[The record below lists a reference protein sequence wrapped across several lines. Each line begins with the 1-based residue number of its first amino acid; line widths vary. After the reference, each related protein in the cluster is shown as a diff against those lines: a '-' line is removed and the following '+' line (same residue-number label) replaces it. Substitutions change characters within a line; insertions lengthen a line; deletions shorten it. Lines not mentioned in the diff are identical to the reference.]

1 MHTSLSRI
9 GLASLLLTVSGWAQQ
24 TASEYQVKAAYLYNF
39 AKASEWPSQVVP
51 AADSILVGVR

>member
-51 AADSILVGVR
+51 AADSKLVL